1 MNVRSSNVLIVL
13 ALLCACSG
21 KTKGVED
28 ARKHP
33 QDSAPV
39 TDPTAPPPSGKGDV
53 QLRVEWKDVP
63 LAARAS
69 SGRTPCNTP
78 RAASVAPTTTW
89 GIPDVFVMIDAPPAT
104 TAAALSKSRGSNA
117 TGSATTA
124 PVMTAAAMTR
134 EARVVLDH
142 CALTPRVA
150 LASDKLIVASA
161 AESPAKVVITKA
173 GAAFSDS
180 AGTATS
186 AGALTAYLPIAGHSI
201 EVGVDAKAAYHVEI
215 VGEDGKSR
223 DAEDAWV
230 VVADSPF
237 VAITEASGQVLL
249 RDVPAGTYTATAWLP
264 PRAGQPAK
272 IAHAQVV
279 VTDGGLADVTLDISK

>member
-1 MNVRSSNVLIVL
+1 MNVRSSNALLVL
-13 ALLCACSG
+13 ALLGGCSG

-89 GIPDVFVMIDAPPAT
+89 GIPEVFVMIDAPPAPQ
-104 TAAALSKSRGSNA
+104 AASSSGSNGTRA
-117 TGSATTA
+117 TTGSAPTGSATA
-124 PVMTAAAMTR
+124 PAMTARAMTR

-173 GAAFSDS
+173 GA
-180 AGTATS
+180 
-186 AGALTAYLPIAGHSI
+186 
-201 EVGVDAKAAYHVEI
+201 
-215 VGEDGKSR
+215 
-223 DAEDAWV
+223 
-230 VVADSPF
+230 
-237 VAITEASGQVLL
+237 
-249 RDVPAGTYTATAWLP
+249 
-264 PRAGQPAK
+264 
-272 IAHAQVV
+272 
-279 VTDGGLADVTLDISK
+279 